1 MIRSLRI
8 AQVAPPMERV
18 PPEAYG
24 GTERIVFELV
34 AELTHRGHDVTTFAS
49 GDSLVPGTLVPTVPR
64 ALRPTGHGGDIG
76 GYLLA
81 TMLKVLD
88 RQGEFDVIHS
98 HLDWFGLM
106 LRRASQT
113 PVVSTFHGRLDMPW
127 SRDVFAD
134 RPNDL
139 VAISESQA
147 SVHPDVPWTIVH
159 NGLTL
164 DGAPFERRR
173 TNDLVFVGRVTPE
186 KGIVDAIRIA
196 ELADR
201 PLKIA
206 AKVGPTPAEQDF
218 NERVFEPALKRAR
231 GRVEFLGE
239 LSGEDRDALFARSYA
254 VLMPGSWPE
263 PFGLV
268 AIEALACGAPVI
280 ARRVGGLDEI
290 IRDGVDGYFGDDVTE
305 MAFMIDRVGTLD
317 REAIRRSV
325 IDRFSASRMADG
337 YEALY
342 ARLLGLEAE
351 DATAI
356 RGRRLVEIPARRRD
370 HETSAGVPDRSTTES
385 APPEDDRKTDADGVA
400 SEDPT
405 AATPA

>member
-1 MIRSLRI
+1 
-8 AQVAPPMERV
+8 METV

-34 AELTHRGHDVTTFAS
+34 AELTRRGHDVTTFAP
-49 GDSLVPGTLVPTVPR
+49 GDSRVPGTLVPTVPR
-64 ALRPTGHGGDIG
+64 ALRPIGHGGDIG
-76 GYLLA
+76 GYLIS
-81 TMLKVLD
+81 TMLKVVD
-88 RQGEFDVIHS
+88 RQAEFDLIHS
-98 HLDWFGLM
+98 HLDWYGLI
-106 LRRASQT
+106 LRRAART

-134 RPNDL
+134 RPTDL

-147 SVHPDVPWTIVH
+147 AVHPEVPWTIVH

-164 DGAPFERRR
+164 DKSPFERRR
-173 TNDLVFVGRVTPE
+173 DDALVFVGRVTPE

-206 AKVGPTPAEQDF
+206 AKVGPTPGEQDF
-218 NERVFEPALKRAR
+218 NERVFEPALKAA
-231 GRVEFLGE
+231 GSRVEFLGE
-239 LSGEDRDALFARSYA
+239 LSTADRDALFSQSHA

-290 IRDGVDGYFGDDVTE
+290 IRDGVDGFFGDDVTE
-305 MAFMIDRVGTLD
+305 MAFMVDRVATLD
-317 REAIRRSV
+317 REGIRRSV
-325 IDRFSASRMADG
+325 IDRFSAVRMADR

-342 ARLLGLEAE
+342 ARLLGLDDADAANVRSRRVVEMPAHRRNREPGNRESVRQDDSDAGAGSDAE
-351 DATAI
+351 SS
-356 RGRRLVEIPARRRD
+356 
-370 HETSAGVPDRSTTES
+370 ETKTTEA
-385 APPEDDRKTDADGVA
+385 APA
-400 SEDPT
+400 
-405 AATPA
+405 